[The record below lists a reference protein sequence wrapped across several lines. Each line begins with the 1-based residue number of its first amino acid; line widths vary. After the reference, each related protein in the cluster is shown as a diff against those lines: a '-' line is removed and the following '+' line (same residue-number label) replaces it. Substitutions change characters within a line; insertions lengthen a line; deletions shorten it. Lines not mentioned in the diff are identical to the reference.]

1 MYGAI
6 IGDVVGSVYEFQ
18 PIKTK
23 NFELFPEK
31 ATFTDDTVMTIT
43 VARALMSYKNC
54 GGSFREILIEQ
65 MQYLGNKYPYAGY
78 GGMFS
83 DWLHNPDPEPY
94 NSYGNGSAM
103 RVSPVGLYANSI
115 EEALDLAKQSSEVTH
130 NHPEGIKGAQATA
143 AAVFLAKTGESRHFI
158 RDYINHYFYP
168 IDFTL
173 NEIRDAYSFDVT
185 CQGSVPPAIVAF
197 LESTSFED
205 AIRNAISLGGD
216 SDPLAAITGSIA
228 WPYYLV
234 QNRLELPDD
243 MHKMGFMTMRR
254 IPNEFH
260 ATDAEFNYHIDP
272 YKKMREHFEVY

>member
-1 MYGAI
+1 MYGAM

-18 PIKTK
+18 PIETK
-23 NFELFPEK
+23 NFELFPER
-31 ATFTDDTVMTIT
+31 ATFTDDTVMTIA
-43 VARALMSYKNC
+43 VARALMSYKKY
-54 GGSFREILIEQ
+54 GGDFKEILVEQ
-65 MQYLGNKYPYAGY
+65 MQHLGNKYPTSY

-83 DWLHNPDPEPY
+83 NWLHSTNPEPY

-103 RVSPVGLYANSI
+103 RVSPIGLYANSI
-115 EEALDLAKQSSEVTH
+115 EETLDLAKQSAEVTH

-143 AAVFLAKTGESRHFI
+143 VAVFLAKTGEHK
-158 RDYINHYFYP
+158 DYIRAYIHHYFYP
-168 IDFTL
+168 LDFTL
-173 NEIRDAYSFDVT
+173 DDIRENYHFDVT

-216 SDPLAAITGSIA
+216 SDTLAAITGGIA

-234 QNRLELPDD
+234 QNHCELPDD
-243 MHKMGFMTMRR
+243 MHMMGFMTMQR

-272 YKKMREHFEVY
+272 YKDARVR